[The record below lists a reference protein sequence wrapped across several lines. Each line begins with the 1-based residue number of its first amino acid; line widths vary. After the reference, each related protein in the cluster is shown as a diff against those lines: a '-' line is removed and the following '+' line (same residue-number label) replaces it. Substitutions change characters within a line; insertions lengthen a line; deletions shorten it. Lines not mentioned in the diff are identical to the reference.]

1 MLYAATDVLAMFVV
15 GQRACA
21 FADGM
26 EIERLIVAAGEV
38 TLQLVEVVLFPVGK
52 QLDKR
57 ELVAEVVE
65 RHYIFI

>member
-15 GQRACA
+15 GKRACT

-26 EIERLIVAAGEV
+26 EVECLIVAAGQI
-38 TLQLVEVVLFPVGK
+38 TFQLVEVVLFAVGK

-57 ELVAEVVE
+57 ELVAEVIE
-65 RHYIFI
+65 YDYIFI